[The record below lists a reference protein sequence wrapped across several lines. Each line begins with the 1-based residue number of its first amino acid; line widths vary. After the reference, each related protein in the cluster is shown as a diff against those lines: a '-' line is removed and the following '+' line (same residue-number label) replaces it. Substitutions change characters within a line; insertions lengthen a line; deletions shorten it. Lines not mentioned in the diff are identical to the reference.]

1 MATSRVAPLNT
12 DQRMWALQELA
23 KLDEE
28 SAALRQENEA
38 LKKENEALRQELEN
52 QGGTDEIPAK
62 SYKPGE
68 GDV

>member
-1 MATSRVAPLNT
+1 MANTRVAPLNV
-12 DQRMWALQELA
+12 DQRTWALEELA

-38 LKKENEALRQELEN
+38 LKKENEALKQELEN
-52 QGGTDEIPAK
+52 QGGTGEIPAK
-62 SYKPGE
+62 AYKPGE